1 MKTIFKVLKKRW
13 YVFIILLLIGV
24 GYFYNKTN
32 VAAKKIKES
41 QYTIKRQNLR
51 ETLSL
56 SGKIDADEHI
66 VLRFQ
71 TSGRLSWVGVKEGD
85 VVSKYQGIAS
95 LDQRDI
101 QKRMQKTLNDY
112 AKERND
118 FDQSRDDNRRIGD
131 QPTKELGNEMKRL
144 LEKAQYDLTNS
155 VLDVEIQT
163 LAREYSYLYT
173 PIAGIV
179 IRVDSKYPGVNIT
192 PTGAEFEILNPDTL
206 YFSFTAD
213 QTEIIKLKDGLIG
226 ELVFDSFP
234 DDIEKG
240 SIYYISYTPKQGETG
255 TVYEGRIK
263 IPKEMVNKMRL
274 GMTGDVTF
282 GLQEKNNVVSI
293 PSNYVKSD
301 SSGKYVDKL
310 IKDKQVKTYIKVG
323 MEIDG
328 FYEVLKGL
336 EENDIILIPAS
347 K

>member
-1 MKTIFKVLKKRW
+1 MKTIFKALKKRW
-13 YVFIILLLIGV
+13 YVFIVLVLIGA
-24 GYFYNKTN
+24 GFIYNKTN
-32 VAAKKIKES
+32 ADAKKIKES

-66 VLRFQ
+66 ILRFQ

-85 VVSKYQGIAS
+85 VVKKYQGIAS

-118 FDQSRDDNRRIGD
+118 FDQSGDDNRRIGD
-131 QPTKELGNEMKRL
+131 QPTKELGNAMKRL

-155 VLDVEIQT
+155 VLDVELQA

-173 PIAGIV
+173 PIDGIV

-213 QTEIIKLKDGLIG
+213 QTEIIKLREGLTG

-234 DDIEKG
+234 DDMEKG

-263 IPKEMVNKMRL
+263 IPKEMVSKLRL

-282 GLQEKNNVVSI
+282 GLQEKDNVVSV

-301 SSGKYVDKL
+301 SSGMYVEKL
-310 IKDKQVKTYIKVG
+310 VNAKPIKTYIKVG
-323 MEIDG
+323 MDIDG

-336 EENDIILIPAS
+336 SENDVILIPVS